1 MHYKD
6 EIRAQYVNKYSI
18 FFQLVMLQQ
27 SKNICLPRRRVS
39 STKSCFWEKQDY
51 DVTGYHLMSLHFVSI
66 GTHVYDYSTLRLL
79 MSYSLET

>member
-1 MHYKD
+1 
-6 EIRAQYVNKYSI
+6 
-18 FFQLVMLQQ
+18 MLQQ

-66 GTHVYDYSTLRLL
+66 GTHVYDYFYVMLL
-79 MSYSLET
+79 ILYPLET